1 MWPLDVAVGYSTSM
15 SNEGNKITVETM
27 NAETLMLKSIL
38 VGTKTLSPVDLIV
51 PGIRCISSATVL
63 EYYGVCMY
71 ETDVDLNTDVS
82 FLVTLL

>member
-1 MWPLDVAVGYSTSM
+1 MWPLDVAVGSSTSM

-27 NAETLMLKSIL
+27 NEETLMLKNIL
-38 VGTKTLSPVDLIV
+38 VRTKTLSSVDLIV

-71 ETDVDLNTDVS
+71 ETDVDLNTRTS
-82 FLVTLL
+82 LF